1 MDFCFG
7 VSRLMLRQLLS
18 QAKRISFL
26 PSILSF
32 SFFPFHDICSVLRY
46 VSICTCPVLN
56 RHCMIYK
63 TYARVPLF
71 QQSSPFM
78 FSVGLYL
85 YRLVSVGYRSY
96 TDLNMNWIR
105 CVPSTRFLPIFSF
118 LSVFVHLV
126 HASWLSITV
135 VLAFLSCSSICRY
148 IYIYVWHRAS
158 FLCRVWSWFKMALV
172 KF

>member
-1 MDFCFG
+1 
-7 VSRLMLRQLLS
+7 MLPQLLS
-18 QAKRISFL
+18 PAKRISFL

-32 SFFPFHDICSVLRY
+32 YFFPFQDICSILGY

-71 QQSSPFM
+71 QQSSQFM

-85 YRLVSVGYRSY
+85 YRLVSVGNRSY

-172 KF
+172 NF

>member
-18 QAKRISFL
+18 QAKRISFP

-32 SFFPFHDICSVLRY
+32 SFFPFQDICSVLGY

-71 QQSSPFM
+71 QQSSQFI
-78 FSVGLYL
+78 FSDRPYQH
-85 YRLVSVGYRSY
+85 RLIGDSNRSY
-96 TDLNMNWIR
+96 KNLNRNWIWA
-105 CVPSTRFLPIFSF
+105 VPSTRYLPIS
-118 LSVFVHLV
+118 
-126 HASWLSITV
+126 ASSLLLFFFCPSCLCA
-135 VLAFLSCSSICRY
+135 LAFHFCCSCLPWLFFHLTLHILIS
-148 IYIYVWHRAS
+148 
-158 FLCRVWSWFKMALV
+158 MA
-172 KF
+172 

>member
-1 MDFCFG
+1 MNFF
-7 VSRLMLRQLLS
+7 S
-18 QAKRISFL
+18 SFYPL
-26 PSILSF
+26 FFFLSF
-32 SFFPFHDICSVLRY
+32 SGHLLSTWLCLHLYLLCAKQTLYDD
-46 VSICTCPVLN
+46 
-56 RHCMIYK
+56 K

-85 YRLVSVGYRSY
+85 YRLVSVGNRSY

>member
-1 MDFCFG
+1 MSGRRFVAMMVGNTSRRPRSACIFLEAVPGSQGGISGLG

-32 SFFPFHDICSVLRY
+32 SFFPFQDICSVLGY

-85 YRLVSVGYRSY
+85 YRLVSVGN
-96 TDLNMNWIR
+96 TDLNMN
-105 CVPSTRFLPIFSF
+105 
-118 LSVFVHLV
+118 
-126 HASWLSITV
+126 
-135 VLAFLSCSSICRY
+135 
-148 IYIYVWHRAS
+148 
-158 FLCRVWSWFKMALV
+158 
-172 KF
+172 